1 MKLAKTPTIAEPL
14 TDQDL
19 RDLNR
24 ASYML
29 GQLLFQLDKA
39 QAAGRDV
46 TDLRLRRDDLADQVT
61 KIKQVYFPSAQ

>member
-1 MKLAKTPTIAEPL
+1 MPKAATIAEPL

-24 ASYML
+24 AAYIL
-29 GQLLFQLDKA
+29 NQLLPQLDKA

-61 KIKQVYFPSAQ
+61 KIKAAYFPTAS

>member
-1 MKLAKTPTIAEPL
+1 MPKAPSIAEPL

-24 ASYML
+24 ASYVL
-29 GQLLFQLDKA
+29 GQLLPQLDKA

-46 TDLRLRRDDLADQVT
+46 TDLRLRRDDLADQVA
-61 KIKQVYFPSAQ
+61 KIKATYFPTSQ